1 MEDRSRLLIFKV
13 LIDEYRRCLWLRQDH
28 HVVLLLYIC
37 KVSLMCPCRE
47 HAHHLWNDRLHLL
60 ILLREIV
67 DAGYSVLLI
76 VLTINNLLD
85 MQLSWLVIV
94 ISFGEGTQLAILG
107 IEFNLHALGN
117 CNFFHRGCHDHRL
130 LLLVLTIQ
138 DLGKVL
144 KVLNQVRLRKRFL

>member
-13 LIDEYRRCLWLRQDH
+13 LIDEYRRCLGLGQDH

-37 KVSLMCPCRE
+37 EVSLMRPCWE

-85 MQLSWLVIV
+85 MQLS
-94 ISFGEGTQLAILG
+94 
-107 IEFNLHALGN
+107 
-117 CNFFHRGCHDHRL
+117 
-130 LLLVLTIQ
+130 
-138 DLGKVL
+138 
-144 KVLNQVRLRKRFL
+144 

>member
-13 LIDEYRRCLWLRQDH
+13 LIDEYRRCLGLGQDH

-37 KVSLMCPCRE
+37 KVSLMRPCRE

-85 MQLSWLVIV
+85 MQLS
-94 ISFGEGTQLAILG
+94 
-107 IEFNLHALGN
+107 
-117 CNFFHRGCHDHRL
+117 
-130 LLLVLTIQ
+130 
-138 DLGKVL
+138 
-144 KVLNQVRLRKRFL
+144 